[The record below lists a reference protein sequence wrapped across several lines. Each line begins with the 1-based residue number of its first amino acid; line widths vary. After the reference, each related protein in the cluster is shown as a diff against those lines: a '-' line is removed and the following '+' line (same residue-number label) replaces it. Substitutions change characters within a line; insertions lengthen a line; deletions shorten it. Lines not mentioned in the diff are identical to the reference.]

1 MDHVMLVPTTRK
13 LSLPTPQSPLAS
25 LQSTLEELNATRH
38 LSESER
44 WDRYRNIFQSFFSF
58 KSPAPG
64 GVAVGD
70 KEQVMD
76 PIAIE
81 LRHLFSDKN
90 AETAQRHLLSM
101 MTTIPAMYQKRML
114 QMLKILASSSDIEQG
129 QNVFSPDGYLV
140 HQGDQIPSSNLVDL
154 VNFASRKRKTVTTP
168 PAGWTVFLD
177 WLVRSNVPREY
188 YVGQR
193 TTDVGGKKEQQRMSR
208 TQATC
213 RK

>member
-140 HQGDQIPSSNLVDL
+140 HQGDQIPSS
-154 VNFASRKRKTVTTP
+154 FVTL
-168 PAGWTVFLD
+168 PAFLSTGNIAD
-177 WLVRSNVPREY
+177 KIAHLKQAWSSFCTFSTHFYPNSAG
-188 YVGQR
+188 VGI
-193 TTDVGGKKEQQRMSR
+193 
-208 TQATC
+208 
-213 RK
+213 